1 VSTSTL
7 VLVPLIAL
15 SLVSAPLVAAAPDE
29 DHCVRLQKSVDAL
42 DPNNDSLY
50 AHRTIAQYQIHCL
63 GTARPSALGQLVR
76 PARLADRNAGAD
88 QPDHPARPDRPDH
101 PDHPDHPD
109 QSARP

>member
-1 VSTSTL
+1 MSISTL

-15 SLVSAPLVAAAPDE
+15 SLVSAPLAAATPDE

-63 GTARPSALGQLVR
+63 GTARPSVLGQLVR
-76 PARLADRNAGAD
+76 TARLADRNTG
-88 QPDHPARPDRPDH
+88 PDHPDK

>member
-1 VSTSTL
+1 MSISTL

-15 SLVSAPLVAAAPDE
+15 SLVSAPLAAATPDE

-63 GTARPSALGQLVR
+63 GTARPSVLGQLVR
-76 PARLADRNAGAD
+76 TARLADRNTG
-88 QPDHPARPDRPDH
+88 PDH
-101 PDHPDHPD
+101 PDKPDHPD